1 MLHSQAGRF
10 VSQGPDCMRSVCP
23 RHPQLSLLLISCTAA
38 YLEYSIVTSKWCKF
52 WSIVL
57 IFQRI
62 WLLGWLLIPFVFE
75 SLIVDVLFF
84 SFFLCAG
91 HTLNDSALKSS
102 SRTDFRSNWEEVTR
116 SMIGSDAEPP
126 SVAASV
132 VSGDVMEIAKL
143 MVLLICI
150 TLTACGLYRNR
161 CRPWAVRSQASS
173 SPNAS
178 TPPPTEAMG

>member
-1 MLHSQAGRF
+1 
-10 VSQGPDCMRSVCP
+10 
-23 RHPQLSLLLISCTAA
+23 
-38 YLEYSIVTSKWCKF
+38 
-52 WSIVL
+52 
-57 IFQRI
+57 
-62 WLLGWLLIPFVFE
+62 
-75 SLIVDVLFF
+75 
-84 SFFLCAG
+84 
-91 HTLNDSALKSS
+91 
-102 SRTDFRSNWEEVTR
+102 
-116 SMIGSDAEPP
+116 
-126 SVAASV
+126 VAASV